1 MAKGI
6 DPKFVHY
13 GIRKDDLA
21 MIEAICEAEG
31 VDFDWLSEDILKA
44 YHAKKVDVIEMSDN
58 ETEDIIRNA
67 IQKNT
72 SINTI
77 MLIQRI
83 KISNYKTYLSLDLD
97 LTVDD
102 DRPIILI
109 GGANGGGKTTLFEAI
124 SGALYG
130 LKIENKEHFM
140 ELLNQGALNTAKPEI
155 SLQIT
160 FVGKVLGQQ
169 QKYILK
175 RVYQL
180 NPQGKPLESVSLNM
194 NGNMYV
200 YGTMTAPKDRVKAE
214 QEINKIIKANL
225 PQELSQYF
233 LFDAMQSSELLKKN
247 VFAQTIRDN
256 FENVLGFKKYLQLKR
271 AAEKL
276 QQEWAQQ
283 RLEAEKEAQEYNE
296 LCAQKDKLTADL
308 NTCIAEQDTKYK
320 YLASVEVEYK
330 RAKDGAQEASALN
343 KKIQELASKIDD
355 IVKRAAT
362 YAEDLKAFVDNIE
375 IDLFLPKLAS
385 NLAQE
390 INNILHIKEQL
401 QKENTG
407 AYPLETLK
415 DVTNKIITYLKDL
428 SLCSESVDEEQV
440 VSHIVAI
447 QNSTNKEDPFGYLD
461 EAEVTALSN
470 LVKRTGSNQFIALDR
485 QRQELEIQLS
495 TLDNLRSQKQTLEQT
510 QAGGNE
516 YLIQNYEAAQKQ
528 IEKLKGQEATLKADI
543 QRLEKR
549 IHQFDVQIQQEPD
562 IKFDTLV
569 KLKPL
574 FEKIA
579 DSLLKKKK
587 AQIESEMQQQLNKL
601 LVSYKGHVAK
611 VELSDSIEQFN
622 IKLYHTAGNEISLNQ
637 LNAASKQIFI
647 QVLLKVLRNLGDY
660 NPPVMID
667 TVMGVLDN
675 ESRDALMEEYFPQLA
690 EQTILLCTTS
700 EIRTDSDYIKLE
712 PFISKTY
719 TLHRNVEAQNTTVE
733 DGYFGL
739 TLNQ

>member
-1 MAKGI
+1 
-6 DPKFVHY
+6 
-13 GIRKDDLA
+13 
-21 MIEAICEAEG
+21 
-31 VDFDWLSEDILKA
+31 
-44 YHAKKVDVIEMSDN
+44 
-58 ETEDIIRNA
+58 
-67 IQKNT
+67 
-72 SINTI
+72 

-109 GGANGGGKTTLFEAI
+109 GGENGGGKTTLFEAI

-528 IEKLKGQEATLKADI
+528 IEKLKGQEAALKADI

>member
-1 MAKGI
+1 
-6 DPKFVHY
+6 
-13 GIRKDDLA
+13 
-21 MIEAICEAEG
+21 
-31 VDFDWLSEDILKA
+31 
-44 YHAKKVDVIEMSDN
+44 
-58 ETEDIIRNA
+58 
-67 IQKNT
+67 
-72 SINTI
+72 

-180 NPQGKPLESVSLNM
+180 NPQRKPLESVSLNM

-320 YLASVEVEYK
+320 YLASVEMEYK

-355 IVKRAAT
+355 IVKRAVT

-528 IEKLKGQEATLKADI
+528 IEKLKVQEVTLKADI

-579 DSLLKKKK
+579 DSLMKKKK

>member
-1 MAKGI
+1 
-6 DPKFVHY
+6 
-13 GIRKDDLA
+13 
-21 MIEAICEAEG
+21 
-31 VDFDWLSEDILKA
+31 
-44 YHAKKVDVIEMSDN
+44 
-58 ETEDIIRNA
+58 
-67 IQKNT
+67 
-72 SINTI
+72 

-256 FENVLGFKKYLQLKR
+256 FENVLGFKKYLQLKH

-296 LCAQKDKLTADL
+296 LCAQKDKLTVDL

-343 KKIQELASKIDD
+343 KKIQELAGKIDD

-447 QNSTNKEDPFGYLD
+447 QNSTNKEDPFGFLD
-461 EAEVTALSN
+461 EAEVAALSN

-528 IEKLKGQEATLKADI
+528 IEKLKVQEATLKADI

-601 LVSYKGHVAK
+601 LVSYKGHIAK

>member
-1 MAKGI
+1 
-6 DPKFVHY
+6 
-13 GIRKDDLA
+13 
-21 MIEAICEAEG
+21 
-31 VDFDWLSEDILKA
+31 
-44 YHAKKVDVIEMSDN
+44 
-58 ETEDIIRNA
+58 
-67 IQKNT
+67 
-72 SINTI
+72 
-77 MLIQRI
+77 
-83 KISNYKTYLSLDLD
+83 
-97 LTVDD
+97 
-102 DRPIILI
+102 
-109 GGANGGGKTTLFEAI
+109 
-124 SGALYG
+124 
-130 LKIENKEHFM
+130 
-140 ELLNQGALNTAKPEI
+140 
-155 SLQIT
+155 
-160 FVGKVLGQQ
+160 
-169 QKYILK
+169 
-175 RVYQL
+175 
-180 NPQGKPLESVSLNM
+180 
-194 NGNMYV
+194 
-200 YGTMTAPKDRVKAE
+200 MTAPKDRVKAE

-256 FENVLGFKKYLQLKR
+256 FENVLGFKKYLQLRR

-343 KKIQELASKIDD
+343 KKIQELTSKIDD

-470 LVKRTGSNQFIALDR
+470 LVKRTGSNLFIALDR

-528 IEKLKGQEATLKADI
+528 IEKLKGQEATLRADI

-601 LVSYKGHVAK
+601 LVSYKGHIAK

>member
-1 MAKGI
+1 
-6 DPKFVHY
+6 
-13 GIRKDDLA
+13 
-21 MIEAICEAEG
+21 
-31 VDFDWLSEDILKA
+31 
-44 YHAKKVDVIEMSDN
+44 
-58 ETEDIIRNA
+58 
-67 IQKNT
+67 
-72 SINTI
+72 

-102 DRPIILI
+102 DCPIILI

-355 IVKRAAT
+355 IVKRAAI

-447 QNSTNKEDPFGYLD
+447 QNSTNKEDPFSYLD

>member
-1 MAKGI
+1 
-6 DPKFVHY
+6 
-13 GIRKDDLA
+13 
-21 MIEAICEAEG
+21 
-31 VDFDWLSEDILKA
+31 
-44 YHAKKVDVIEMSDN
+44 
-58 ETEDIIRNA
+58 
-67 IQKNT
+67 
-72 SINTI
+72 

-225 PQELSQYF
+225 PQELSLYF

-516 YLIQNYEAAQKQ
+516 YLIQNYEATQKQ

-587 AQIESEMQQQLNKL
+587 AQIENEMQQQLNKL

>member
-1 MAKGI
+1 
-6 DPKFVHY
+6 
-13 GIRKDDLA
+13 
-21 MIEAICEAEG
+21 
-31 VDFDWLSEDILKA
+31 
-44 YHAKKVDVIEMSDN
+44 
-58 ETEDIIRNA
+58 
-67 IQKNT
+67 
-72 SINTI
+72 

-140 ELLNQGALNTAKPEI
+140 ELLNQGALNTTKPEI

-343 KKIQELASKIDD
+343 KKIQELASKIYD

-601 LVSYKGHVAK
+601 LVSYKGHVAR

>member
-1 MAKGI
+1 
-6 DPKFVHY
+6 
-13 GIRKDDLA
+13 
-21 MIEAICEAEG
+21 
-31 VDFDWLSEDILKA
+31 
-44 YHAKKVDVIEMSDN
+44 
-58 ETEDIIRNA
+58 
-67 IQKNT
+67 
-72 SINTI
+72 

-528 IEKLKGQEATLKADI
+528 IEKLKSQEATLKADI

-647 QVLLKVLRNLGDY
+647 QVLLKAILR
-660 NPPVMID
+660 
-667 TVMGVLDN
+667 
-675 ESRDALMEEYFPQLA
+675 
-690 EQTILLCTTS
+690 
-700 EIRTDSDYIKLE
+700 
-712 PFISKTY
+712 
-719 TLHRNVEAQNTTVE
+719 
-733 DGYFGL
+733 
-739 TLNQ
+739 

>member
-1 MAKGI
+1 
-6 DPKFVHY
+6 
-13 GIRKDDLA
+13 
-21 MIEAICEAEG
+21 
-31 VDFDWLSEDILKA
+31 
-44 YHAKKVDVIEMSDN
+44 
-58 ETEDIIRNA
+58 
-67 IQKNT
+67 
-72 SINTI
+72 

-296 LCAQKDKLTADL
+296 LCAQKDKQTADL

-343 KKIQELASKIDD
+343 KKIQELAGKIDN

-390 INNILHIKEQL
+390 INNILHIKELL

-485 QRQELEIQLS
+485 QRQELKIQLS

-528 IEKLKGQEATLKADI
+528 IEKLKSQEATLKADI

>member
-1 MAKGI
+1 
-6 DPKFVHY
+6 
-13 GIRKDDLA
+13 
-21 MIEAICEAEG
+21 
-31 VDFDWLSEDILKA
+31 
-44 YHAKKVDVIEMSDN
+44 
-58 ETEDIIRNA
+58 
-67 IQKNT
+67 
-72 SINTI
+72 

-200 YGTMTAPKDRVKAE
+200 YGTMTTPKDRVKAE

-308 NTCIAEQDTKYK
+308 NTCIAEQDAKYK

-375 IDLFLPKLAS
+375 IDLFLPKLAA

-461 EAEVTALSN
+461 ETEVTALSN

-739 TLNQ
+739 TLNL

>member
-1 MAKGI
+1 
-6 DPKFVHY
+6 
-13 GIRKDDLA
+13 
-21 MIEAICEAEG
+21 
-31 VDFDWLSEDILKA
+31 
-44 YHAKKVDVIEMSDN
+44 
-58 ETEDIIRNA
+58 
-67 IQKNT
+67 
-72 SINTI
+72 

-385 NLAQE
+385 NLAQG

-415 DVTNKIITYLKDL
+415 DVTSKIITYLKDL

-528 IEKLKGQEATLKADI
+528 IEKLKAQEVTLKADI

-733 DGYFGL
+733 DGYFSL

>member
-1 MAKGI
+1 
-6 DPKFVHY
+6 
-13 GIRKDDLA
+13 
-21 MIEAICEAEG
+21 
-31 VDFDWLSEDILKA
+31 
-44 YHAKKVDVIEMSDN
+44 
-58 ETEDIIRNA
+58 
-67 IQKNT
+67 
-72 SINTI
+72 

-97 LTVDD
+97 LTDDD

-461 EAEVTALSN
+461 ETEVTALSN

-601 LVSYKGHVAK
+601 LVSYKGHVTK

-712 PFISKTY
+712 PFISQTY

>member
-1 MAKGI
+1 
-6 DPKFVHY
+6 
-13 GIRKDDLA
+13 
-21 MIEAICEAEG
+21 
-31 VDFDWLSEDILKA
+31 
-44 YHAKKVDVIEMSDN
+44 
-58 ETEDIIRNA
+58 
-67 IQKNT
+67 
-72 SINTI
+72 

-200 YGTMTAPKDRVKAE
+200 YGTMTTPKDRVKAE

-308 NTCIAEQDTKYK
+308 NTCIAEQDAKYK

-375 IDLFLPKLAS
+375 IDLFLPKLAA

-647 QVLLKVLRNLGDY
+647 QVLLKVLQNLGDY

>member
-1 MAKGI
+1 
-6 DPKFVHY
+6 
-13 GIRKDDLA
+13 
-21 MIEAICEAEG
+21 
-31 VDFDWLSEDILKA
+31 
-44 YHAKKVDVIEMSDN
+44 
-58 ETEDIIRNA
+58 
-67 IQKNT
+67 
-72 SINTI
+72 

-308 NTCIAEQDTKYK
+308 NTCIAEQDAKYK

-390 INNILHIKEQL
+390 INNILHIKELL

-622 IKLYHTAGNEISLNQ
+622 IKLYHTAGDEISLNQ

>member
-1 MAKGI
+1 
-6 DPKFVHY
+6 
-13 GIRKDDLA
+13 
-21 MIEAICEAEG
+21 
-31 VDFDWLSEDILKA
+31 
-44 YHAKKVDVIEMSDN
+44 
-58 ETEDIIRNA
+58 
-67 IQKNT
+67 
-72 SINTI
+72 

-296 LCAQKDKLTADL
+296 LCAQKEKLTADL

-375 IDLFLPKLAS
+375 IDLFLPKLVA

-528 IEKLKGQEATLKADI
+528 IEKLKVQEATLKADI

-601 LVSYKGHVAK
+601 LVSYKGHIAK

>member
-1 MAKGI
+1 
-6 DPKFVHY
+6 
-13 GIRKDDLA
+13 
-21 MIEAICEAEG
+21 
-31 VDFDWLSEDILKA
+31 
-44 YHAKKVDVIEMSDN
+44 
-58 ETEDIIRNA
+58 
-67 IQKNT
+67 
-72 SINTI
+72 

-200 YGTMTAPKDRVKAE
+200 YGTMTTPKDRVKAE

-308 NTCIAEQDTKYK
+308 NTCIAEQDAKYK

-330 RAKDGAQEASALN
+330 QAKDGAQEASALN

-375 IDLFLPKLAS
+375 IDLFLPKLAA

>member
-1 MAKGI
+1 
-6 DPKFVHY
+6 
-13 GIRKDDLA
+13 
-21 MIEAICEAEG
+21 
-31 VDFDWLSEDILKA
+31 
-44 YHAKKVDVIEMSDN
+44 
-58 ETEDIIRNA
+58 
-67 IQKNT
+67 
-72 SINTI
+72 

-308 NTCIAEQDTKYK
+308 NTCIAEQDAKYK

-528 IEKLKGQEATLKADI
+528 IEKLKSQEATLKADI

-579 DSLLKKKK
+579 DSLLKKKT

>member
-1 MAKGI
+1 
-6 DPKFVHY
+6 
-13 GIRKDDLA
+13 
-21 MIEAICEAEG
+21 
-31 VDFDWLSEDILKA
+31 
-44 YHAKKVDVIEMSDN
+44 
-58 ETEDIIRNA
+58 
-67 IQKNT
+67 
-72 SINTI
+72 

-385 NLAQE
+385 NLAQG